1 MTRDELAKIPRQ
13 TADEILT
20 AVPGG
25 QGYEA
30 RVALQVEAHLNIEW
44 WRGYYAGQNAQPAA
58 MTTVR
63 SDGTFDGPA
72 PLTLGI
78 DLGGRY

>member
-1 MTRDELAKIPRQ
+1 MTRDDLAKIPRQ

-44 WRGYYAGQNAQPAA
+44 WRGYYAGKNAQTDAV
-58 MTTVR
+58 TTVR
-63 SDGTFDGPA
+63 PDGTFDGPA
-72 PLTLGI
+72 PVTRGH
-78 DLGGRY
+78 DLGGKY